1 VVRDIRTRE
10 VPDVTTGGSFGGVGV
25 LAPMP
30 KQALLSRVASLP
42 DTFLGEISEP
52 SKQRL
57 LADAS
62 ISEVPAGA
70 VVFSAKEMADR
81 AGVVLTGIA
90 RTCLQA
96 SDGRQLSVRYAQPG
110 GMIGSITAPHPALS
124 VQAVTDCTIL
134 EIDRASIRAVVAS
147 DGEVGLA
154 LIREFSRRLDD
165 VFATLATNTFGTM
178 RERVARQLLDMATD
192 APHTDRLIA
201 PVTQQGLA
209 DGVGT
214 VREVV
219 ARILRDFRE
228 ESLVATRP
236 GHIELL
242 DPDGIASIVGR
253 SRAG

>member
-1 VVRDIRTRE
+1 
-10 VPDVTTGGSFGGVGV
+10 
-25 LAPMP
+25 MP

-42 DTFLGEISEP
+42 DTFLGEIPES
-52 SKQRL
+52 SKLRL

-62 ISEVPAGA
+62 IIEVPAGA

-90 RTCLQA
+90 RTYLQA
-96 SDGRQLSVRYAQPG
+96 HDGRQLSVRYAKPG
-110 GMIGSITAPHPALS
+110 VMIGSMTAPRSALS
-124 VQAVTDCTIL
+124 VQAVTDCAII
-134 EIDRASIRAVVAS
+134 EIQRASIRAVVAD

-154 LIREFSRRLDD
+154 LIREISRRLSD
-165 VFATLATNTFGTM
+165 VYATLGANTFGTM

-219 ARILRDFRE
+219 ARILRDFRD

-242 DPDGIASIVGR
+242 DPDGIAAIVGR
-253 SRAG
+253 WRAG